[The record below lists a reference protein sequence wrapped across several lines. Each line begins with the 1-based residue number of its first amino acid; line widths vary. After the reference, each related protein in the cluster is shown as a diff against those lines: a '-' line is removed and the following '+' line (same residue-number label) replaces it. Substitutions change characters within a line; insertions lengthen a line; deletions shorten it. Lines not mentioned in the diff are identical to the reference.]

1 MKSKRVCDRI
11 KKSCVLSS
19 LQTVFY
25 FGLGTVNCQAAYTDI
40 FDVDRC
46 RTPNIA
52 REVTTSFSLTLSSS
66 FSLTFSPSYLQS
78 PSAKKK
84 RSKAGTQLV
93 PPEMKPPVVVRSL
106 FICADLHT
114 VSPRQFRCRIPACRR
129 RSTALGM
136 EARRR
141 IPSWTGQRFWFFA
154 KFFPNLKF
162 KLTFQRRFS
171 YHLPSNI
178 VDFCSFEEVAQPL

>member
-1 MKSKRVCDRI
+1 M
-11 KKSCVLSS
+11 SCVLSS
-19 LQTVFY
+19 LQIVFY
-25 FGLGTVNCQAAYTDI
+25 CGLGTVNCRVAYTDI

-78 PSAKKK
+78 PSATKK
-84 RSKAGTQLV
+84 RSKAGTESV
-93 PPEMKPPVVVRSL
+93 PPEMKPPVVVRSQ
-106 FICADLHT
+106 FICLH
-114 VSPRQFRCRIPACRR
+114 SPRQFRCRIPACRR

-141 IPSWTGQRFWFFA
+141 RPSWTGQRFWFFA

-178 VDFCSFEEVAQPL
+178 VDFCSFEEVADRKSVV